1 MYDCVVPV
9 WSGLIYLNYSRLRKF
24 TAASYQ
30 IFQLFPNLFYQKK
43 IPEKNRAGSL
53 LRWEVGHGV
62 HPFFRSRADGSAAL
76 DWGILLN
83 TAKKKSVFAVCDTEM
98 EYARNFMEYLNQKRN
113 IPFEVHAFS
122 SAEMFLEFAKNN
134 ETEILLIS
142 DKAMKEEIRRYPIRQ
157 IIILSEG
164 VHSPVLD
171 QYPAVYKYQSSEK
184 VIREVMACYGVENGV
199 DTSPALLPK
208 KEMRIIG
215 IYSPV
220 GRTQK
225 TSFALTMG
233 QILAKE
239 RAVLYLNMESY
250 SGFERLLECSYDR
263 GMSDIL
269 YYARQEN
276 QGIIYKLG
284 GMVQSMQNLDY
295 LPPAASPMD
304 IQTAKYEEWKWLF
317 QEIEKNSSYEV
328 LILDLG
334 DGVADLYQIL
344 DFCNEIYVPIRN
356 DVISAAKMEQ
366 FENLLRRWD
375 CQSVLDK
382 MRKIHVP
389 FHTANRTGKAY
400 FEELVWSEL
409 GDYVRQILRDGRR
422 GEET

>member
-1 MYDCVVPV
+1 
-9 WSGLIYLNYSRLRKF
+9 
-24 TAASYQ
+24 
-30 IFQLFPNLFYQKK
+30 
-43 IPEKNRAGSL
+43 
-53 LRWEVGHGV
+53 
-62 HPFFRSRADGSAAL
+62 
-76 DWGILLN
+76 
-83 TAKKKSVFAVCDTEM
+83 M

-317 QEIEKNSSYEV
+317 QEIEVSQYLAVIFEDPL
-328 LILDLG
+328 LI
-334 DGVADLYQIL
+334 IL
-344 DFCNEIYVPIRN
+344 
-356 DVISAAKMEQ
+356 S
-366 FENLLRRWD
+366 
-375 CQSVLDK
+375 
-382 MRKIHVP
+382 
-389 FHTANRTGKAY
+389 
-400 FEELVWSEL
+400 
-409 GDYVRQILRDGRR
+409 
-422 GEET
+422 

>member
-1 MYDCVVPV
+1 
-9 WSGLIYLNYSRLRKF
+9 
-24 TAASYQ
+24 
-30 IFQLFPNLFYQKK
+30 
-43 IPEKNRAGSL
+43 
-53 LRWEVGHGV
+53 
-62 HPFFRSRADGSAAL
+62 
-76 DWGILLN
+76 
-83 TAKKKSVFAVCDTEM
+83 M

-142 DKAMKEEIRRYPIRQ
+142 DKAMYWILYQRFVVSLHLKEEIRRYPIRQ

-344 DFCNEIYVPIRN
+344 DFCNEIYVPTRN

>member
-1 MYDCVVPV
+1 MNGEQQSQELVTGRLATVDDRREQQFLLEFST
-9 WSGLIYLNYSRLRKF
+9 SGKP
-24 TAASYQ
+24 Q
-30 IFQLFPNLFYQKK
+30 
-43 IPEKNRAGSL
+43 SL
-53 LRWEVGHGV
+53 LTLTPKYIYSTLRTDLTM
-62 HPFFRSRADGSAAL
+62 SYDTGSADL
-76 DWGILLN
+76 YYVYG
-83 TAKKKSVFAVCDTEM
+83 KGK
-98 EYARNFMEYLNQKRN
+98 
-113 IPFEVHAFS
+113 
-122 SAEMFLEFAKNN
+122 
-134 ETEILLIS
+134 LI
-142 DKAMKEEIRRYPIRQ
+142 A
-157 IIILSEG
+157 ILS
-164 VHSPVLD
+164 SPAE
-171 QYPAVYKYQSSEK
+171 AVQLADEN
-184 VIREVMACYGVENGV
+184 VGGVENGV

>member
-1 MYDCVVPV
+1 
-9 WSGLIYLNYSRLRKF
+9 
-24 TAASYQ
+24 
-30 IFQLFPNLFYQKK
+30 
-43 IPEKNRAGSL
+43 
-53 LRWEVGHGV
+53 
-62 HPFFRSRADGSAAL
+62 
-76 DWGILLN
+76 
-83 TAKKKSVFAVCDTEM
+83 M

-295 LPPAASPMD
+295 LPPAASRWTFRL
-304 IQTAKYEEWKWLF
+304 QNT
-317 QEIEKNSSYEV
+317 KN
-328 LILDLG
+328 G
-334 DGVADLYQIL
+334 NGC
-344 DFCNEIYVPIRN
+344 FRR
-356 DVISAAKMEQ
+356 
-366 FENLLRRWD
+366 LRR
-375 CQSVLDK
+375 
-382 MRKIHVP
+382 
-389 FHTANRTGKAY
+389 TAAMKC
-400 FEELVWSEL
+400 
-409 GDYVRQILRDGRR
+409 
-422 GEET
+422 

>member
-1 MYDCVVPV
+1 MAAVCGSSFQAVACT
-9 WSGLIYLNYSRLRKF
+9 GIAL
-24 TAASYQ
+24 TA
-30 IFQLFPNLFYQKK
+30 
-43 IPEKNRAGSL
+43 
-53 LRWEVGHGV
+53 
-62 HPFFRSRADGSAAL
+62 ADGSYVQSRTIEWARGVLQSEYVVIPRGQRLRSFTPLGA
-76 DWGILLN
+76 DGMTF
-83 TAKKKSVFAVCDTEM
+83 TAKYGVVGLSVVQKEFIAEGIN
-98 EYARNFMEYLNQKRN
+98 NFMEYLNQKRN

-344 DFCNEIYVPIRN
+344 DFCNEIYVPTRN

>member
-1 MYDCVVPV
+1 
-9 WSGLIYLNYSRLRKF
+9 
-24 TAASYQ
+24 
-30 IFQLFPNLFYQKK
+30 
-43 IPEKNRAGSL
+43 
-53 LRWEVGHGV
+53 V

-250 SGFERLLECSYDR
+250 SGFERSEYDSSGTVFHR
-263 GMSDIL
+263 RWCGSD
-269 YYARQEN
+269 
-276 QGIIYKLG
+276 
-284 GMVQSMQNLDY
+284 
-295 LPPAASPMD
+295 AAAVWRFPSFYRPD
-304 IQTAKYEEWKWLF
+304 PDRTWLC
-317 QEIEKNSSYEV
+317 
-328 LILDLG
+328 
-334 DGVADLYQIL
+334 ADLSFHHSRDTGKL
-344 DFCNEIYVPIRN
+344 RCRLKPGNHRHPDGLC
-356 DVISAAKMEQ
+356 
-366 FENLLRRWD
+366 LRRNLPD
-375 CQSVLDK
+375 AAGFRRS
-382 MRKIHVP
+382 RP
-389 FHTANRTGKAY
+389 AY
-400 FEELVWSEL
+400 F
-409 GDYVRQILRDGRR
+409 LRTVSGIPDGHFDSDGCNGRADAPR
-422 GEET
+422 NGGKEKFL

>member
-1 MYDCVVPV
+1 M
-9 WSGLIYLNYSRLRKF
+9 
-24 TAASYQ
+24 
-30 IFQLFPNLFYQKK
+30 
-43 IPEKNRAGSL
+43 
-53 LRWEVGHGV
+53 
-62 HPFFRSRADGSAAL
+62 
-76 DWGILLN
+76 N

-171 QYPAVYKYQSSEK
+171 RYPAVYKYQSSEK

>member
-1 MYDCVVPV
+1 
-9 WSGLIYLNYSRLRKF
+9 
-24 TAASYQ
+24 
-30 IFQLFPNLFYQKK
+30 
-43 IPEKNRAGSL
+43 
-53 LRWEVGHGV
+53 
-62 HPFFRSRADGSAAL
+62 
-76 DWGILLN
+76 
-83 TAKKKSVFAVCDTEM
+83 M
-98 EYARNFMEYLNQKRN
+98 EAN
-113 IPFEVHAFS
+113 
-122 SAEMFLEFAKNN
+122 
-134 ETEILLIS
+134 
-142 DKAMKEEIRRYPIRQ
+142 
-157 IIILSEG
+157 
-164 VHSPVLD
+164 
-171 QYPAVYKYQSSEK
+171 
-184 VIREVMACYGVENGV
+184 
-199 DTSPALLPK
+199 
-208 KEMRIIG
+208 
-215 IYSPV
+215 
-220 GRTQK
+220 
-225 TSFALTMG
+225 
-233 QILAKE
+233 
-239 RAVLYLNMESY
+239 